1 MKKKGLIV
9 ATIVMVLVLAVSLT
23 TATYAW
29 FTQSNVTTID
39 GFGIEVAA
47 SAAVNIGLKKNNTYD
62 AQASADAFVSGTVN
76 WIYEYVEHHPRSVC
90 GRFAGCDRDKL

>member
-29 FTQSNVTTID
+29 FT
-39 GFGIEVAA
+39 A
-47 SAAVNIGLKKNNTYD
+47 SASAVKQTKGVYTLS
-62 AQASADAFVSGTVN
+62 ASNLSPFPVVPATSPFLFILFCQDSTSGTDTQCGYRHYP
-76 WIYEYVEHHPRSVC
+76 WRIYLIESS
-90 GRFAGCDRDKL
+90 

>member
-29 FTQSNVTTID
+29 FTTSDSTSIE
-39 GFGIEVAA
+39 GFNLTVVAGNA
-47 SAAVNIGLKKNNTYD
+47 MNIGLNKQGYTSY
-62 AQASADAFVSGTVN
+62 SAGATADNFV
-76 WIYEYVEHHPRSVC
+76 C
-90 GRFAGCDRDKL
+90 